1 MKEIAR
7 KDLQNYIENEKER
20 MLDEL
25 FALLRIPSISAV
37 SAHRDDMR
45 RMADALVAK
54 LLASG
59 ADRACVM
66 ETGCHPAVMAE
77 KMLDPALPTVLVYGH
92 YDVQPVEP
100 LELWKN
106 PPFDPIVRKTDLHPE
121 GAILARGA
129 NDDKGQMY
137 MHVLAFEYMM
147 RSGTLPCNVKFLI
160 EGEEEAGSSH
170 LDAFVRDH
178 ARELACDVV
187 LVSDTTMA
195 GKDQPSVMTGLRG
208 LSYFEVTV
216 KGPSRDLHS
225 GHFGGAVVNPCTAL
239 CEMIAALHDEAGRI
253 AIPHF
258 YDDVQEVSPQERQ
271 QMNALPLDM
280 ERYKANVGVS
290 EVNGEEGYNTRER
303 ATIRPALDING
314 IWGGYTGEGAK
325 TILPAQAHAKISIRL
340 VPNQD
345 PEKVN
350 RAFVEHFKS
359 LAPRGVEVEVVPT
372 QGAYPYVT
380 PVSGRAYQAAA
391 EALTEVYGRP
401 TVPVRGGGSIGVVPM
416 FEKYLGR
423 KTILMG
429 FGLDTDAIHSPNEN
443 YSLAQ
448 FYRGIESI
456 VLFYRNF
463 CRK

>member
-1 MKEIAR
+1 MEDIK
-7 KDLQNYIENEKER
+7 QYIEKEKSR

-25 FALLRIPSISAV
+25 FAILRIPSISAV
-37 SAHRDDMR
+37 SAHREDMQT
-45 RMADALVAK
+45 MAKV
-54 LLASG
+54 LADKFLAAG
-59 ADRACVM
+59 ADRAEVM
-66 ETGCHPAVMAE
+66 ETGGHPAVFAE
-77 KMLDPALPTVLVYGH
+77 KLTDPSKPTVLVYGH
-92 YDVQPVEP
+92 YDVQPVVP
-100 LELWKN
+100 LELWET
-106 PPFDPIVRKTDLHPE
+106 PPFEPVIKKTTLHPE
-121 GAILARGA
+121 GAIFARGA

-137 MHVLAFEYMM
+137 MHVLAFEYLVK
-147 RSGTLPCNVKFLI
+147 SGKLPCNVKFLI

-178 ARELACDVV
+178 ADLLACDVV

-195 GKDQPSVMTGLRG
+195 GKEQPSVMTGLRG
-208 LSYFEVTV
+208 LSYFEITV

-239 CEMIAALHDEAGRI
+239 CRMIAALHDDKKRI
-253 AIPHF
+253 TIPHF
-258 YDDVQEVSPQERQ
+258 YDDVVEVSPQERAE
-271 QMNALPLDM
+271 MDKLPLDM
-280 ERYKANVGVS
+280 ERYKNNVGVRD
-290 EVNGEEGYNTRER
+290 VDGEEGYNTRER
-303 ATIRPALDING
+303 ATIRPALDVNG

-325 TILPAQAHAKISIRL
+325 TILPAEAHAKISIRL
-340 VPNQD
+340 VPGQD

-350 RAFVEHFKS
+350 RAFADYFKS
-359 LAPRGVEVEVVPT
+359 LAPAGVTVEVTPT

-380 PVSGRAYQAAA
+380 PVSGKAYRAAA
-391 EALTEVYGRP
+391 DALTEVYGKP

-448 FYRGIESI
+448 FFRGIEAI
-456 VLFYRNF
+456 TLFYKNY
-463 CRK
+463 CQ